1 MINQQYGMVLIAVP
15 TIRASTRDIPILKA
29 SAVDLFF
36 PFVKLNFI
44 KLSPNNEY
52 CKYY

>member
-1 MINQQYGMVLIAVP
+1 MKAVP
-15 TIRASTRDIPILKA
+15 TIKASARDIAILIA

-44 KLSPNNEY
+44 KLSPNN
-52 CKYY
+52 